1 MAARR
6 ATASEGWQA
15 RQGAKRERHVPAPQK
30 RETRRNVST
39 AYCPGTAL
47 QAATAKQLSG
57 GDAGMVM
64 VVRRLYGSA

>member
-39 AYCPGTAL
+39 AYCPGTAFSRPPPNSS
-47 QAATAKQLSG
+47 AAG
-57 GDAGMVM
+57 
-64 VVRRLYGSA
+64 